1 MKQAGKYI
9 GLQAEI
15 QKKNIPEPCF
25 LSTTRLPARQGKS
38 FGKRFYNGPEHV
50 HNTESLR
57 PEQCAGTDAL
67 LPVSGKPC
75 RRSPGSSA
83 QGWTSAAAATG
94 SPADPAKAV
103 SLPKTA
109 MRRKG
114 KSATLHLSPSGAPPG
129 NIGPAPA
136 SHRPA
141 AIETMAPEPRQPKAY
156 SISAGS
162 GPKTTRVYTILPK
175 YFLTTLRIK
184 SGVMLS
190 ARPD

>member
-1 MKQAGKYI
+1 MLRSFPASMKQAGKYI

-15 QKKNIPEPCF
+15 QKKNIPGPCF

-109 MRRKG
+109 VRRKG
-114 KSATLHLSPSGAPPG
+114 EICNL
-129 NIGPAPA
+129 A
-136 SHRPA
+136 SLPFRRTAGKHRPGSRLAQARRHRNNGAGA
-141 AIETMAPEPRQPKAY
+141 AAAR
-156 SISAGS
+156 SLLHFS
-162 GPKTTRVYTILPK
+162 
-175 YFLTTLRIK
+175 RI
-184 SGVMLS
+184 
-190 ARPD
+190 RP